1 MAKINDSIFG
11 QIEYKDNE
19 WIKTID
25 MSLFGREKTMDII
38 VEDDNKEGI
47 LDVQR
52 HAFVSYNENLSNYRE
67 SVPQTL
73 LQYFLFHFEE
83 INKVVILPE
92 DAQKSTIKAER
103 LFKMFMIMSLHFDR
117 KGNFG
122 WLCRFS
128 WEKDGLVILLSE
140 ETPRILTPNQFRDYR
155 KLEDPVFGEMVF
167 NEDVWERNEQICVCG
182 KDLTVEIST
191 DDCDGKISEI
201 ERNSYE
207 NYKMYEREYFNE
219 IPSALLSY
227 YLANYEN
234 VKEMWRIPR
243 QYNKNNINKDNIMD
257 LIDFKELY
265 IDEEG
270 QCAWLCECP
279 WEEDDGIAFLLSDG
293 QVRVELQTDI
303 F

>member
-182 KDLTVEIST
+182 KELTVEIST

>member
-140 ETPRILTPNQFRDYR
+140 ETPRILTTNQFLDYR
-155 KLEDPVFGEMVF
+155 KLDDPVFGGMVF

-182 KDLTVEIST
+182 KELTVEIST

>member
-1 MAKINDSIFG
+1 MTKINDSIFG

-25 MSLFGREKTMDII
+25 ISLFGREKTMDII

-52 HAFVSYNENLSNYRE
+52 NAFVLYNENLSIYKE
-67 SVPQTL
+67 TVPLTL

-83 INKVVILPE
+83 INKVVILPK
-92 DAQKSTIKAER
+92 DAKKSTIKAER
-103 LFKMFMIMSLHFDR
+103 LFQMFKIMSLLFDR

-122 WLCRFS
+122 WFCRFS
-128 WEKDGLVILLSE
+128 WEEVGLVILLSE
-140 ETPRILTPNQFRDYR
+140 ETPRILTTNQFLDYR

-182 KDLTVEIST
+182 KELTVEIST

-219 IPSALLSY
+219 IPSVLLSY

-265 IDEEG
+265 IDEDG

>member
-1 MAKINDSIFG
+1 MTKINDSIFG

-25 MSLFGREKTMDII
+25 ISLFGREKTMDII

-52 HAFVSYNENLSNYRE
+52 NAFVLYNENLSIYKE
-67 SVPQTL
+67 TVPLTL

-83 INKVVILPE
+83 INNVVILPK
-92 DAQKSTIKAER
+92 DAKKSTIKAER
-103 LFKMFMIMSLHFDR
+103 LFQMFKIMSLLFDR

-122 WLCRFS
+122 WFCRFS
-128 WEKDGLVILLSE
+128 WEEVGLVILLSE
-140 ETPRILTPNQFRDYR
+140 ETPRILTTNQFLDYR

-182 KDLTVEIST
+182 KELTVEIST

-279 WEEDDGIAFLLSDG
+279 WEEDDGIAILLSDG

>member
-1 MAKINDSIFG
+1 MTKINDSIFG

-25 MSLFGREKTMDII
+25 ISLFGREKTMDII

-52 HAFVSYNENLSNYRE
+52 NAFVLYNENLSIYKE
-67 SVPQTL
+67 TVPLTL
-73 LQYFLFHFEE
+73 LQYFLFHFKE
-83 INKVVILPE
+83 INKVVILPK
-92 DAQKSTIKAER
+92 DAKKSTIKAER
-103 LFKMFMIMSLHFDR
+103 LFQMFKIMSLLFDR

-122 WLCRFS
+122 WFCRFS
-128 WEKDGLVILLSE
+128 WEEVGLVILLSE
-140 ETPRILTPNQFRDYR
+140 ETPRILTTNQFLDYR

-182 KDLTVEIST
+182 KEMTVEIST

-207 NYKMYEREYFNE
+207 NYKMYEMEYFNE

-265 IDEEG
+265 IDEDG

>member
-1 MAKINDSIFG
+1 MTKINDSIFG

-25 MSLFGREKTMDII
+25 ISLFGREKTMDII

-52 HAFVSYNENLSNYRE
+52 NAFVLYNENLSIYKE
-67 SVPQTL
+67 TVPLTL
-73 LQYFLFHFEE
+73 LQYFLFHFKE
-83 INKVVILPE
+83 INKVVILPK
-92 DAQKSTIKAER
+92 DAKKSTIKAER
-103 LFKMFMIMSLHFDR
+103 LFQMFKIMSLLFDR

-122 WLCRFS
+122 WFCRFS
-128 WEKDGLVILLSE
+128 WEEVGLVILLSE
-140 ETPRILTPNQFRDYR
+140 ETPRILTTNQFLDYR

-182 KDLTVEIST
+182 KELTVEIST

-207 NYKMYEREYFNE
+207 NYKMYEMEYFNE

>member
-1 MAKINDSIFG
+1 MTKINDSIFG

-25 MSLFGREKTMDII
+25 IFLFGREKTMDII

-52 HAFVSYNENLSNYRE
+52 DAFVLYNENLSIYKE
-67 SVPQTL
+67 TVPLTL

-92 DAQKSTIKAER
+92 DAKKSTIKAER
-103 LFKMFMIMSLHFDR
+103 LFQMFKIMSLLFDR

-122 WLCRFS
+122 WFCRFS

-167 NEDVWERNEQICVCG
+167 NEDVWERNELIKLYGIEKAVQIF
-182 KDLTVEIST
+182 T
-191 DDCDGKISEI
+191 DDCDGEISEI

-207 NYKMYEREYFNE
+207 NYKMYEMEYFNE

>member
-1 MAKINDSIFG
+1 MTKINDSIFG

-25 MSLFGREKTMDII
+25 ISLFGREKSMDII

-52 HAFVSYNENLSNYRE
+52 DAFVLYNENLSIYKE
-67 SVPQTL
+67 TVPLTL

-92 DAQKSTIKAER
+92 DAKKSTIKAER
-103 LFKMFMIMSLHFDR
+103 LFQMFKIMSLLFDR

-122 WLCRFS
+122 WFCRFS
-128 WEKDGLVILLSE
+128 WEEVGLVILLSE
-140 ETPRILTPNQFRDYR
+140 ETPRILTTNQFLDYR

-167 NEDVWERNEQICVCG
+167 NEDVWERNELINLYGIEKAVQ
-182 KDLTVEIST
+182 IST

-207 NYKMYEREYFNE
+207 NYKMYEMEYFNE

>member
-1 MAKINDSIFG
+1 MTKINDSIFG

-25 MSLFGREKTMDII
+25 ISLFGREKTMDII

-52 HAFVSYNENLSNYRE
+52 NAFVLYNENLSIYKE
-67 SVPQTL
+67 TVPLTL

-83 INKVVILPE
+83 INKVVILPK
-92 DAQKSTIKAER
+92 DAKKSTIKAER
-103 LFKMFMIMSLHFDR
+103 LFQMFKIMSLLFDR

-122 WLCRFS
+122 WFCRFS
-128 WEKDGLVILLSE
+128 WEEVGLVILLSE
-140 ETPRILTPNQFRDYR
+140 ETPRILTTNQFLDYR

-182 KDLTVEIST
+182 KELTVEIST

-227 YLANYEN
+227 YLANYVN

-265 IDEEG
+265 IDEDG

-279 WEEDDGIAFLLSDG
+279 WEEDDGIAILLSDG
-293 QVRVELQTDI
+293 HVRVELQTDI

>member
-1 MAKINDSIFG
+1 MTKINDSIFG

-25 MSLFGREKTMDII
+25 ISLFGREKTMDII

-52 HAFVSYNENLSNYRE
+52 NAFVLYNENLSIYKE
-67 SVPQTL
+67 TVPLTL

-83 INKVVILPE
+83 INKVVILPK
-92 DAQKSTIKAER
+92 DAKKSTIKAER
-103 LFKMFMIMSLHFDR
+103 LFQMFKIMSLLFDR

-122 WLCRFS
+122 WFCRFS
-128 WEKDGLVILLSE
+128 WEEVGLVILLSE
-140 ETPRILTPNQFRDYR
+140 ETPRILTTNQFLDYR

-182 KDLTVEIST
+182 KEVAVEIST

-293 QVRVELQTDI
+293 HVRVELQTDI

>member
-1 MAKINDSIFG
+1 MTKINDSIFG

-25 MSLFGREKTMDII
+25 ISLFGREKTMDII

-52 HAFVSYNENLSNYRE
+52 DAFVLYNENLSIYKE
-67 SVPQTL
+67 TVPLTL

-92 DAQKSTIKAER
+92 DAKKSTIKAER
-103 LFKMFMIMSLHFDR
+103 LFQMFKIMSLLFDR

-122 WLCRFS
+122 WFCRFS
-128 WEKDGLVILLSE
+128 WEEVGLVILLSE
-140 ETPRILTPNQFRDYR
+140 ETPRILTTNQFLDYR

-167 NEDVWERNEQICVCG
+167 NEGVWERNELINLYGIEKAVQ
-182 KDLTVEIST
+182 IST
-191 DDCDGKISEI
+191 DDCDGEISEI
-201 ERNSYE
+201 ERITYD
-207 NYKMYEREYFNE
+207 NYKKHESEYFNE

>member
-38 VEDDNKEGI
+38 VEDDNKEGF

-182 KDLTVEIST
+182 KELTVEIST